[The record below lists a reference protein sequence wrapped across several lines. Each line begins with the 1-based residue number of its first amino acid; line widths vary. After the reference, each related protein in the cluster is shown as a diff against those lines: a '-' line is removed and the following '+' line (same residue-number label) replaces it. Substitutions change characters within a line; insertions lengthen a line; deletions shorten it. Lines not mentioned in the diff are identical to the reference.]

1 MEGFSMSIPK
11 LDLDL
16 NFRPQ
21 SYFWPMNER
30 SHVVSAIK
38 GAERRAYVERMI
50 AEGREAELPPDLLQS
65 NLRPEE
71 LRATIAVHPS
81 FMGGEYL
88 PDRQEKE
95 IEIARITIASVTQ
108 DVTCIYASRVGDDFT
123 YRTVDEY
130 EGDTLTEARAC
141 SSRLPLTVNELT
153 DFFLQA
159 WDLLMVLDMN
169 FGSDGRRADEV
180 RAFFWGSS
188 EFYPGFKALIAH
200 RVEEWLKPQLAAL
213 AEEERDDE

>member
-1 MEGFSMSIPK
+1 MPMPK

-21 SYFWPMNER
+21 SYFWPLNER

-38 GAERRAYVERMI
+38 GAERRAYVELMI
-50 AEGREAELPPDLLQS
+50 AQGREAELPPDLLQP

-88 PDRQEKE
+88 PDRQDEE
-95 IEIARITIASVTQ
+95 IEIARITLASVTQ
-108 DVTCIYASRVGDDFT
+108 DVTCVYASRTGDDIT
-123 YRTVDEY
+123 YRVVDEY
-130 EGDTLTEARAC
+130 DDMTLTGARTRT
-141 SSRLPLTVNELT
+141 SRLPLTVSELT

-159 WDLLMVLDMN
+159 WDLLMILDMN
-169 FGSDGRRADEV
+169 FDSDGRRANEA
-180 RAFFWGSS
+180 RAFSWGSS

-200 RVEEWLKPQLAAL
+200 RVE
-213 AEEERDDE
+213 

>member
-1 MEGFSMSIPK
+1 MALSGVRSSWLM
-11 LDLDL
+11 LARNCDLCWL
-16 NFRPQ
+16 ASTR
-21 SYFWPMNER
+21 WT
-30 SHVVSAIK
+30 VS
-38 GAERRAYVERMI
+38 
-50 AEGREAELPPDLLQS
+50 EL
-65 NLRPEE
+65 
-71 LRATIAVHPS
+71 A
-81 FMGGEYL
+81 
-88 PDRQEKE
+88 
-95 IEIARITIASVTQ
+95 
-108 DVTCIYASRVGDDFT
+108 
-123 YRTVDEY
+123 
-130 EGDTLTEARAC
+130 
-141 SSRLPLTVNELT
+141 

>member
-1 MEGFSMSIPK
+1 MAKI
-11 LDLDL
+11 DLDL

-21 SYFWPMNER
+21 SYFWPLNER

-50 AEGREAELPPDLLQS
+50 AEGREKELPRDLLQP

-88 PDRQEKE
+88 PDRQEEE
-95 IEIARITIASVTQ
+95 IEIARITIASTTQ
-108 DVTCIYASRVGDDFT
+108 DVTCIYASRTGDDIT
-123 YRTVDEY
+123 YRAVDEY
-130 EGDTLTEARAC
+130 DDMTLTEARTRT
-141 SSRLPLTVNELT
+141 SRLPLTVSELA
-153 DFFLQA
+153 DFFLGA
-159 WDLLMVLDMN
+159 WDLFSILDLN
-169 FGSDGRRADEV
+169 FESDGRRADEV

-213 AEEERDDE
+213 AEEEGDDE